1 MIDRVVRVE
10 ELPRAGETVAALS
23 SATFPGGK
31 GANQAAAAA
40 MCGARVR
47 MLGRTGVDGAFIVD
61 ALRYAGVETSSIE
74 TNDATSGAA
83 IVMVNHRGEN
93 AIVIAKESN
102 TRISLIDVE
111 EFLTPATTG
120 DIVLLQNE
128 CALLAETIAHA
139 SARGLRVWLNAAPAD
154 DSLRVIAFEKLAGL
168 VLNETEAHALTGEID
183 PPRAL
188 ELLSERMPSGIVII
202 TLGAS
207 GAIAASGR
215 ERHAHAGFV
224 VNARDTVGCGDAF
237 VGAFLAAIAEG
248 IDMPRALTR
257 ANAAGALSAM
267 REGAIP
273 SLPSRAEVDAAAQL
287 PAGTR
292 LAPRPPRAVPSHNP
306 QPCRNC
312 GYDLAGNT
320 AAMRCPECGAKVQPF
335 NRSRPVWLQP
345 VWLQTEPLTR
355 VVLGARIVSI
365 VTAALLAV
373 PMLQLLGMFIVPRV
387 WPARSAWEVT
397 AVAFLIA
404 MILQIVGQ
412 AVGTWMIAVP
422 LLDGSRRGWL
432 RALLLVR
439 AILLLPLALAVAA
452 AIEAS
457 LGAQASLRL
466 LPMQYVMGFLY
477 SGGILIAPPVLLV
490 AFGCD
495 IAVMMMVKSLVTD
508 TGVTV
513 PSGVSIRAEVMRI
526 LMWIVLPLSLFTF
539 WWGGV
544 LLVPIVWVVAL
555 IYTHNELRDAARLAL
570 KRVEAR

>member
-10 ELPRAGETVAALS
+10 ELPRAGETLAALS

-139 SARGLRVWLNAAPAD
+139 STRGLRVWLNAAPAD

-292 LAPRPPRAVPSHNP
+292 LAPRPPKAVPSHNP

-320 AAMRCPECGAKVQPF
+320 ASMRCPECGAKVQSF
-335 NRSRPVWLQP
+335 KRSGPAWLQA
-345 VWLQTEPLTR
+345 EPLTR

-365 VTAALLAV
+365 VTTAFMAV
-373 PMLQLLGMFIVPRV
+373 PAVHLLGMVIVPRV
-387 WPARSAWEVT
+387 WPARSAGEVT

-404 MILQIVGQ
+404 MFAQIVGQ

-422 LLDGSRRGWL
+422 LLDGSRRVWL

-439 AILLLPLALAVAA
+439 AILLLPLALAFLA
-452 AIEAS
+452 AITAA
-457 LGAQASLRL
+457 LGAQGSLPL
-466 LPMQYVMGFLY
+466 LDMSYMKGFLF
-477 SGGILIAPPVLLV
+477 SGGILIVPLGLLV

-495 IAVMMMVKSLVTD
+495 IAVMRMVKSLVTD

-526 LMWIVLPLSLFTF
+526 FMWIVLPLSLFTF
-539 WWGGV
+539 WWGGF

>member
-10 ELPRAGETVAALS
+10 ELPRAGETLAALS

-74 TNDATSGAA
+74 TKDATSGAA

-168 VLNETEAHALTGEID
+168 VVNETEAHALTGEVD

-267 REGAIP
+267 SEGAIP

-335 NRSRPVWLQP
+335 NRSRPVWLQA
-345 VWLQTEPLTR
+345 ESLTR

-365 VTAALLAV
+365 VNTALMAV
-373 PMLQLLGMFIVPRV
+373 PAVHLLGMLIVPRL

-422 LLDGSRRGWL
+422 LLDVSRWGWL

-513 PSGVSIRAEVMRI
+513 PFGVRIRAQVMRI
-526 LMWIVLPLSLFTF
+526 LMPIVLPLSLFTF

>member
-102 TRISLIDVE
+102 TRISHIDVE

-168 VLNETEAHALTGEID
+168 VVNETEAHALTGEVD

-267 REGAIP
+267 SEGAIP

-287 PAGTR
+287 PTGTR

-335 NRSRPVWLQP
+335 NRSRPVWLQA
-345 VWLQTEPLTR
+345 ESLTR

-365 VTAALLAV
+365 VNTALMAVPAVHLLA
-373 PMLQLLGMFIVPRV
+373 MLIVPRL

-422 LLDGSRRGWL
+422 LLDGSRRRWL

-513 PSGVSIRAEVMRI
+513 PFGVRIRAQVMRI
-526 LMWIVLPLSLFTF
+526 LMPIVLPLSLFTF

>member
-10 ELPRAGETVAALS
+10 ELPRAGETLAALS

-168 VLNETEAHALTGEID
+168 VVNETEAHALTGEVD

-267 REGAIP
+267 SEGAIP

-292 LAPRPPRAVPSHNP
+292 LAPRPPKAVPSHNP

-335 NRSRPVWLQP
+335 NRSRPVWLQA
-345 VWLQTEPLTR
+345 ESLTR
-355 VVLGARIVSI
+355 VVLGARIVST
-365 VTAALLAV
+365 VNTALMAVPAVHLLA
-373 PMLQLLGMFIVPRV
+373 MLIVPRL

-422 LLDGSRRGWL
+422 LLDVSRWGWL

-513 PSGVSIRAEVMRI
+513 PFGVRIRAQVMRI
-526 LMWIVLPLSLFTF
+526 LMPIVLPLSLFTF

>member
-10 ELPRAGETVAALS
+10 ELPRAGETLAALS

-74 TNDATSGAA
+74 TKDATSGAA
-83 IVMVNHRGEN
+83 LVMVNHRGEN

-168 VLNETEAHALTGEID
+168 VVNETEAHALTGEVD

-292 LAPRPPRAVPSHNP
+292 LAPRPPKAVPSHNP

-320 AAMRCPECGAKVQPF
+320 AAMRCPECGAKVQSF
-335 NRSRPVWLQP
+335 KRSRPVWLQA
-345 VWLQTEPLTR
+345 ESLTR

-365 VTAALLAV
+365 VNTALMAVPAVHLLA
-373 PMLQLLGMFIVPRV
+373 MLIVPRL

-513 PSGVSIRAEVMRI
+513 PFGVRIRAQVMRI
-526 LMWIVLPLSLFTF
+526 LMPIVLPLSLFTF

>member
-10 ELPRAGETVAALS
+10 ELPRAGETLAALS

-74 TNDATSGAA
+74 TKDATSGAA
-83 IVMVNHRGEN
+83 LVMVNHRGEN

-168 VLNETEAHALTGEID
+168 VVNETEAHALTGEVD

-267 REGAIP
+267 SEGAIP

-287 PAGTR
+287 PTGTR

-320 AAMRCPECGAKVQPF
+320 AAMRCPECGAKVQSF
-335 NRSRPVWLQP
+335 KRSRPVWLQA
-345 VWLQTEPLTR
+345 ESLTR

-365 VTAALLAV
+365 VNTALMAV
-373 PMLQLLGMFIVPRV
+373 PAVHLLGMLIVPRL

-495 IAVMMMVKSLVTD
+495 IAVMLMVKSLVTD

-513 PSGVSIRAEVMRI
+513 SSGVRIRAEVMRI

-539 WWGGV
+539 WCGGV

>member
-1 MIDRVVRVE
+1 
-10 ELPRAGETVAALS
+10 
-23 SATFPGGK
+23 
-31 GANQAAAAA
+31 
-40 MCGARVR
+40 
-47 MLGRTGVDGAFIVD
+47 
-61 ALRYAGVETSSIE
+61 
-74 TNDATSGAA
+74 
-83 IVMVNHRGEN
+83 
-93 AIVIAKESN
+93 
-102 TRISLIDVE
+102 
-111 EFLTPATTG
+111 
-120 DIVLLQNE
+120 VLLQNE

-168 VLNETEAHALTGEID
+168 VVNETEAHALTGEVD

-257 ANAAGALSAM
+257 ANAAGALTAM

-292 LAPRPPRAVPSHNP
+292 LAPRPPKAVPSHNP

-320 AAMRCPECGAKVQPF
+320 AAMRCPECGAKVQSF
-335 NRSRPVWLQP
+335 KRSGPAWLQA
-345 VWLQTEPLTR
+345 EPLTR

-365 VTAALLAV
+365 VTVALMAV

-397 AVAFLIA
+397 GVAFLIA
-404 MILQIVGQ
+404 MFAQIVGQ

-422 LLDGSRRGWL
+422 LLDGSRRVWL

-439 AILLLPLALAVAA
+439 AILLLPLALVFLTAITAA
-452 AIEAS
+452 
-457 LGAQASLRL
+457 LGAQGSLPL
-466 LPMQYVMGFLY
+466 LDMSYMKGVLF
-477 SGGILIAPPVLLV
+477 SGGILIVPLGLLV

-495 IAVMMMVKSLVTD
+495 IAVMRMVKSLVTD

-526 LMWIVLPLSLFTF
+526 FMWIVLPLSLFTF
-539 WWGGV
+539 WWGGF

-570 KRVEAR
+570 KREEAR

>member
-10 ELPRAGETVAALS
+10 ELPRAGETLAALS

-168 VLNETEAHALTGEID
+168 VVNETEAHALTGEVD

-257 ANAAGALSAM
+257 ANAAGALTAM

-320 AAMRCPECGAKVQPF
+320 AAMRCPECGAKMQSF
-335 NRSRPVWLQP
+335 KRSGPAWLQA
-345 VWLQTEPLTR
+345 EPLTR

-365 VTAALLAV
+365 VTVALMAV

-397 AVAFLIA
+397 GVAFLIA
-404 MILQIVGQ
+404 MFAQIVGQ

-422 LLDGSRRGWL
+422 LLDGSRRVWL

-439 AILLLPLALAVAA
+439 AILLLPLALVFLTAITAA
-452 AIEAS
+452 
-457 LGAQASLRL
+457 LGAQGSLPL
-466 LPMQYVMGFLY
+466 LDMSYMKGVLF
-477 SGGILIAPPVLLV
+477 SGGILIVPLGLLV

-495 IAVMMMVKSLVTD
+495 IAVMRMVKSLVTD

-526 LMWIVLPLSLFTF
+526 FMWIVLPLSLFTF
-539 WWGGV
+539 WWGGF

-570 KRVEAR
+570 KREEAR

>member
-10 ELPRAGETVAALS
+10 ELPRAGETLAALS

-74 TNDATSGAA
+74 TKDATSGAA

-168 VLNETEAHALTGEID
+168 VVNETEAHALTGEVD

-292 LAPRPPRAVPSHNP
+292 LAPRPPKAVPSHNP

-335 NRSRPVWLQP
+335 NRSRPVWLQA
-345 VWLQTEPLTR
+345 ESLTR
-355 VVLGARIVSI
+355 VVLGARIVST
-365 VTAALLAV
+365 VNTALMAVPAVHLLA
-373 PMLQLLGMFIVPRV
+373 MLIVPRL

-490 AFGCD
+490 ACGCD

-513 PSGVSIRAEVMRI
+513 PFGVRIRAQVMRI
-526 LMWIVLPLSLFTF
+526 LMPIVLPLSLFTF

>member
-10 ELPRAGETVAALS
+10 ELPRAGETLAALS

-61 ALRYAGVETSSIE
+61 ALRYAGVETSSID

-139 SARGLRVWLNAAPAD
+139 STRGLRVWLNAAPAD

-168 VLNETEAHALTGEID
+168 VVNETEAHALTGEVD

-224 VNARDTVGCGDAF
+224 VSARDTVGCGDAF
-237 VGAFLAAIAEG
+237 VGAFLAAIADG

-273 SLPSRAEVDAAAQL
+273 SLPARAEVDAAAQL

-320 AAMRCPECGAKVQPF
+320 AAMRCPECGAKVQSLK
-335 NRSRPVWLQP
+335 RSGPAWLQA
-345 VWLQTEPLTR
+345 EPLTR

-365 VTAALLAV
+365 VTTAFMAV
-373 PMLQLLGMFIVPRV
+373 PAVHLLGMVIVPRV
-387 WPARSAWEVT
+387 WPARSAGEVT

-404 MILQIVGQ
+404 MFAQIVGQ

-422 LLDGSRRGWL
+422 LLDGSRRRWL

-439 AILLLPLALAVAA
+439 AGPLLLMVLAAVAA
-452 AIEAS
+452 AIAIA
-457 LGAQASLRL
+457 LDAQASARVLSV
-466 LPMQYVMGFLY
+466 QDVTGFFFY
-477 SGGILIAPPVLLV
+477 SGAVLIVPPVLLV

-495 IAVMMMVKSLVTD
+495 IAVMLMVKSLVTD

-513 PSGVSIRAEVMRI
+513 SSGVRIRAEVMRI

-539 WWGGV
+539 WCGGV

-570 KRVEAR
+570 NRVEVR

>member
-10 ELPRAGETVAALS
+10 ELPRAGETLAALS

-168 VLNETEAHALTGEID
+168 VVNETEAHALTGEVD

-292 LAPRPPRAVPSHNP
+292 LAPRPPKAVPSHNP

-320 AAMRCPECGAKVQPF
+320 AAMRCPECGAKVQSF
-335 NRSRPVWLQP
+335 KRSGPAWLQA
-345 VWLQTEPLTR
+345 EPLTR

-365 VTAALLAV
+365 VTVALMAV

-397 AVAFLIA
+397 GVAFLIA
-404 MILQIVGQ
+404 MFAQIVGQ

-422 LLDGSRRGWL
+422 LLDGSRRVWL

-439 AILLLPLALAVAA
+439 AILLLPLALVFLTAITAA
-452 AIEAS
+452 
-457 LGAQASLRL
+457 LGAQGSLPL
-466 LPMQYVMGFLY
+466 LDMSYMKGVLF
-477 SGGILIAPPVLLV
+477 SGGILIVPLGLLV

-495 IAVMMMVKSLVTD
+495 IAVMRMVKSLVTD

-526 LMWIVLPLSLFTF
+526 FMWIVLPLSLFTF
-539 WWGGV
+539 WWGGF

-570 KRVEAR
+570 KREEAR

>member
-10 ELPRAGETVAALS
+10 ELPRAGETLAALS

-74 TNDATSGAA
+74 TKDATSGAA
-83 IVMVNHRGEN
+83 LVMVNHRGEN

-168 VLNETEAHALTGEID
+168 VVNETEAHALTGEVD

-267 REGAIP
+267 SEGAIP

-287 PAGTR
+287 PTGTR

-320 AAMRCPECGAKVQPF
+320 AAMRCPECGAKVQSF
-335 NRSRPVWLQP
+335 KRSRPVWLQA
-345 VWLQTEPLTR
+345 ESLTR

-365 VTAALLAV
+365 VNTALMAV
-373 PMLQLLGMFIVPRV
+373 PAVHLLGMLIVPRL

-422 LLDGSRRGWL
+422 LLDGSRRRWL

-513 PSGVSIRAEVMRI
+513 PFGVRIRAQVMRI
-526 LMWIVLPLSLFTF
+526 LMPIVLPLSLFTF

>member
-10 ELPRAGETVAALS
+10 ELPRAGETLAALS

-74 TNDATSGAA
+74 TKDATSGAA
-83 IVMVNHRGEN
+83 LVMVNHRGEN

-168 VLNETEAHALTGEID
+168 VVNETEAHALTGEVD

-267 REGAIP
+267 SEGAIP

-287 PAGTR
+287 PTGTR

-335 NRSRPVWLQP
+335 NRSRPVWLQA
-345 VWLQTEPLTR
+345 ESLTR

-365 VTAALLAV
+365 VNTALMAVPAVHLLA
-373 PMLQLLGMFIVPRV
+373 MLIVPRL

-422 LLDGSRRGWL
+422 LLDVSRWGWL

-513 PSGVSIRAEVMRI
+513 PFGVRIRAQVMRI
-526 LMWIVLPLSLFTF
+526 LMPIVLPLSLFTF

>member
-10 ELPRAGETVAALS
+10 ELPRAGETLAALS

-74 TNDATSGAA
+74 TKDATSGAA
-83 IVMVNHRGEN
+83 LVMVNHRGEN

-168 VLNETEAHALTGEID
+168 VVNETEAHALTGEVD

-267 REGAIP
+267 SEGAIP

-287 PAGTR
+287 PTGTR

-335 NRSRPVWLQP
+335 NRSSPVWLQA
-345 VWLQTEPLTR
+345 ESLTR

-365 VTAALLAV
+365 VNTALMAV
-373 PMLQLLGMFIVPRV
+373 PAVHLLGMLIVPRL

-422 LLDGSRRGWL
+422 LLDVSRWGWL

-513 PSGVSIRAEVMRI
+513 PFGVRIRAQVMRI
-526 LMWIVLPLSLFTF
+526 LMPIVLPLSLFTF